1 MMAVNEQQRDEGQ
14 AATPERTCAG
24 CREHDARAALLR
36 FAHVPGHRPAIVP
49 DFGAR
54 LGGRGVWVHALG
66 ACLKRAVR
74 GGFSRAVKGQVEI
87 DLGDLRQQSIGQ
99 LERRVQGLLLAAI
112 RRRKVAL
119 GTDATRLAV
128 AACTAHLILVAK
140 DAAGRREDIV
150 AYATE
155 RSVPVIELSTKDELG
170 HLTGKDTLGLLAVL
184 DLQIAREISDSAR
197 WLAGL
202 SEDG

>member
-1 MMAVNEQQRDEGQ
+1 MMAVNEQQRDEGR
-14 AATPERTCAG
+14 APTPERTCAG

-36 FAHVPGHRPAIVP
+36 FAHVPGHRPVIVP
-49 DFGAR
+49 DFAAR

-74 GGFSRAVKGQVEI
+74 GGFARAVKGQVEI

-99 LERRVQGLLLAAI
+99 LERRVQGLLLACI

-155 RSVPVIELSTKDELG
+155 RSVPVIEFSTKDELG